1 MSDPWLARLA
11 EAVALFE
18 RMSGKAERSAAVD
31 YLRERFVN
39 NEPSDAGGAHA
50 VGFHHPPLVELDD
63 D

>member
-11 EAVALFE
+11 EAVAVFE
-18 RMSGKAERSAAVD
+18 RMSGKVERDAAID
-31 YLRERFVN
+31 YLHTKYVE

-50 VGFHHPPLVELDD
+50 VGFHMPPLVDFDD